1 MWQEDALLSSE
12 NRRFCP
18 LNQAVNNGGGLKCLF
33 FLFQHS
39 LLVYIKTCQFMS
51 RLNHLYFILNL
62 GRLSLHQPLS
72 DPGSGVDCCYE
83 VVLRVLLFL
92 SLFLAGVLMRKW
104 MRLFQ
109 ELLSRSMDKW
119 EARVFKGWYTPAK
132 NLMQLILQPM
142 K

>member
-1 MWQEDALLSSE
+1 
-12 NRRFCP
+12 
-18 LNQAVNNGGGLKCLF
+18 
-33 FLFQHS
+33 
-39 LLVYIKTCQFMS
+39 MS

-109 ELLSRSMDKW
+109 ELLSRSMDK
-119 EARVFKGWYTPAK
+119 
-132 NLMQLILQPM
+132 
-142 K
+142 